1 MPRTLYL
8 EHEIPAGY
16 LEARD
21 TGDTRGMEPALAAY
35 YEKLRLVIAGPLFSA
50 TRLQAILGLQ
60 TGAYDD
66 LLLAYRARHRN
77 PVE

>member
-1 MPRTLYL
+1 M
-8 EHEIPAGY
+8 
-16 LEARD
+16 D
-21 TGDTRGMEPALAAY
+21 PALAAY